1 MKSINFQRNKSL
13 IRVVNEQQKVKKTK
27 QRNWDRILY
36 IGLLGLFLLFMIYY
50 FSAKYIFVHAYGHVI
65 IENTKEQILIK
76 NKQQLMEGIKG
87 DGNEITPSYLND
99 PYFKTKESAQR
110 YSNWKDKITPNSKR
124 KSGTPNLYI
133 NGFYHNTIEI
143 NVKGEKIITENKT
156 TIGKKVKIELIGQ
169 AAITEDNSKE
179 VNGKK
184 LDDGVTRNDAN
195 AKGTFAIIEAEIYGP
210 VNK

>member
-1 MKSINFQRNKSL
+1 MNTI
-13 IRVVNEQQKVKKTK
+13 IDVAE
-27 QRNWDRILY
+27 RIKNLALH
-36 IGLLGLFLLFMIYY
+36 IEKEV
-50 FSAKYIFVHAYGHVI
+50 SVI
-65 IENTKEQILIK
+65 IDNTKEQILIK

-99 PYFKTKESAQR
+99 PYFKTREAAQR

-156 TIGKKVKIELIGQ
+156 TIGKKIEQKYGDTLYGLNETNNQ
-169 AAITEDNSKE
+169 AYIKE
-179 VNGKK
+179 
-184 LDDGVTRNDAN
+184 
-195 AKGTFAIIEAEIYGP
+195 TFFPALKVYIEETTQLQM
-210 VNK
+210 K